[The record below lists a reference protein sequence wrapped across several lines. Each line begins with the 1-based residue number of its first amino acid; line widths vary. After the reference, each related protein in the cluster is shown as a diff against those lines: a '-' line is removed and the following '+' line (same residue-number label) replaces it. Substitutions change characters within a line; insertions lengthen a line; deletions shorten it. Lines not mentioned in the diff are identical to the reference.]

1 MPYTIDRR
9 NKTDAPSFH
18 QLYRPIQGAM
28 TGMPPLEARG
38 HRPLKMTFDDQ
49 LKSLVFFHLEE
60 HTSSQ
65 HLLQVLEEDD
75 FARDVIAP
83 KNGIKKSSFSEAV
96 NSRGLEQLAHIYQ
109 NLQSEAVDVLP
120 KEHDELGD
128 LIGIDGSLIDA
139 CLSMHWADYRKGSK
153 KAKVHLG
160 FDLNHS
166 IPRKIFLSDG
176 KGAERPFVSM
186 ILSPGQTG
194 VMDRGYQA
202 HDRFDQW
209 QEEGKHFVCRIKAS
223 TKKKRIKDNDIN
235 PDSNIF
241 YDAIA
246 LLGTPGVNQTEKPLR
261 LVGFTVDG
269 IKYWVATSRFDLTAE
284 QIAFIYKLRW
294 DIEIFFGWWK
304 RHLRVYHLI
313 ARSEYGL
320 MVQIVSGLITYLLLA
335 IYCREQHNEKVSI
348 KRVRELRIKIQNETR
363 ITKNGTG
370 GPDLKKTTKCQNVM
384 QEPNRKLL
392 RKNKDFLYIFIDHP
406 HLFNIDFHRA
416 PASRLY
422 LRNDLSS
429 IARSIRWTS
438 TKILL

>member
-1 MPYTIDRR
+1 MPYTIDTLKKA
-9 NKTDAPSFH
+9 NAPSFN
-18 QLYRPIQGAM
+18 QLFVPIDRAKI
-28 TGMPPLEARG
+28 GMPPLEARG

-49 LKSLVFFHLEE
+49 LKALVFFHLEE
-60 HTSSQ
+60 HTSAT

-75 FARDVIAP
+75 FARHFIAP
-83 KNGIKKSSFSEAV
+83 EEGIKKSSFAEAI
-96 NSRGLEQLAHIYQ
+96 NNRGLEQLAYIYQ
-109 NLQSEAVDVLP
+109 NLQTQAVDVLP

-139 CLSMHWADYRKGSK
+139 CLSMQWADYRKGSK
-153 KAKVHLG
+153 DAKVHLG
-160 FDLNHS
+160 FDLNHG

-176 KGAERPFVSM
+176 NGAERPFVSM

-223 TKKKRIKDNDIN
+223 TRKKRIKDNEIN

-241 YDAIA
+241 YDAIV
-246 LLGTPGVNQTEKPLR
+246 LLGTPGVNQTKKPLR
-261 LVGFTVDG
+261 LVGYTVDG
-269 IKYWVATSRFDLTAE
+269 TKYWVATSRYDLTAE

-294 DIEIFFGWWK
+294 DIEKFFAWWK

-320 MVQIVSGLITYLLLA
+320 MVQILSGLITYLLLA

-363 ITKNGTG
+363 I
-370 GPDLKKTTKCQNVM
+370 
-384 QEPNRKLL
+384 
-392 RKNKDFLYIFIDHP
+392 
-406 HLFNIDFHRA
+406 
-416 PASRLY
+416 ASSSTV
-422 LRNDLSS
+422 SS
-429 IARSIRWTS
+429 ISENDNISNTRIG
-438 TKILL
+438 

>member
-1 MPYTIDRR
+1 MPYTLDRR
-9 NKTDAPSFH
+9 NKADAPSFH
-18 QLYRPIQGAM
+18 QLYLPIYRAM
-28 TGMPPLEARG
+28 HGMPTLDSRG
-38 HRPLKMTFDDQ
+38 YRPLKMTFEDQ
-49 LKSLVFFHLEE
+49 LKALIFFHLEE
-60 HTSSQ
+60 HTSAQ

-83 KNGIKKSSFSEAV
+83 EDGIKKSSFAEAI

-109 NLQSEAVDVLP
+109 NLQTQAVGVLP

-139 CLSMHWADYRKGSK
+139 SLSMHWADYRKGSK

-166 IPRKIFLSDG
+166 IPRKMFLSDG

-223 TKKKRIKDNDIN
+223 TRKKRIKDNDIN

-241 YDAIA
+241 YDAIV

-269 IKYWVATSRFDLTAE
+269 TKYWVATSRFDLTAE
-284 QIAFIYKLRW
+284 QIAHIYKLRW
-294 DIEIFFGWWK
+294 DIEKFFAWWK
-304 RHLRVYHLI
+304 HHLRVYHLI

-320 MVQIVSGLITYLLLA
+320 MVQILSGLITYILLA

-348 KRVRELRIKIQNETR
+348 KRVRELRIKMQNETR
-363 ITKNGTG
+363 IANNHIVS
-370 GPDLKKTTKCQNVM
+370 PNPESDFENQQISNCYAKT
-384 QEPNRKLL
+384 
-392 RKNKDFLYIFIDHP
+392 
-406 HLFNIDFHRA
+406 
-416 PASRLY
+416 
-422 LRNDLSS
+422 
-429 IARSIRWTS
+429 
-438 TKILL
+438 

>member
-1 MPYTIDRR
+1 MISGGYKMPYTIDCQ
-9 NKTDAPSFH
+9 NKADAPSFR
-18 QLYRPIQGAM
+18 QLYVPVYGAM
-28 TGMPPLEARG
+28 LGMPALESRG
-38 HRPLKMTFDDQ
+38 DRPLKMTFEDQ
-49 LKSLVFFHLEE
+49 LKALIFFHLEE
-60 HTSSQ
+60 HTSAR

-83 KNGIKKSSFSEAV
+83 EEGIKKSSFSEAI

-109 NLQSEAVDVLP
+109 NLQTQAVDVLP
-120 KEHDELGD
+120 KEDDQLGD
-128 LIGIDGSLIDA
+128 LIGIDSSLIDA

-166 IPRKIFLSDG
+166 IPRKVFLSDG

-209 QEEGKHFVCRIKAS
+209 QKEGKQFVCRIKAS
-223 TKKKRIKDNDIN
+223 TRKKRIKDNDIN
-235 PDSNIF
+235 PDSDIF
-241 YDAIA
+241 YDAIV

-261 LVGFTVDG
+261 VVGYTVDG
-269 IKYWVATSRFDLTAE
+269 TKYWVATTRYDLTAE

-294 DIEIFFGWWK
+294 DIEKFFAWWK

-320 MVQIVSGLITYLLLA
+320 MVQILSGLITYLLLA

-348 KRVRELRIKIQNETR
+348 KRVRQLRIKIQNETR
-363 ITKNGTG
+363 IANSHIA
-370 GPDLKKTTKCQNVM
+370 GPHFESYFENHQ
-384 QEPNRKLL
+384 
-392 RKNKDFLYIFIDHP
+392 FLNCY
-406 HLFNIDFHRA
+406 
-416 PASRLY
+416 AS
-422 LRNDLSS
+422 
-429 IARSIRWTS
+429 T
-438 TKILL
+438 